1 MTIID
6 AHCHFGP
13 GLQRRRPFGPLK
25 ELPTAEDL
33 LMDLSEAR
41 IERAIAFAPRWQG
54 GDFVDP
60 DYRQANAAIAAGF
73 QKHPGRL
80 VGFVRVNPKF
90 WRAAA
95 EQVEDAVRE
104 GFQGLKLDA
113 ETEAF
118 SPLDLGLLGP
128 LLEICQANGLPVLV
142 HTSFHPAQPL
152 LWLEAAAAFRQVN
165 FILGHMGYRISL
177 DAVIAAEHA
186 DNLYLETSGTQ
197 PSAILNVLKS
207 LGASR
212 MIFGTDTPFNA
223 PQVEMDR
230 IHSLHLAESDLERI
244 FCGTITDLVPRGWSA

>member
-1 MTIID
+1 MAIID

-13 GLQRRRPFGPLK
+13 GLQRRRPFGALK
-25 ELPTAEDL
+25 DLPTADDL
-33 LMDLSEAR
+33 LRDLSDAH
-41 IERAIAFAPRWQG
+41 IERAVAFAPRWEG
-54 GDFVDP
+54 GEFVDP
-60 DYRQANAAIAAGF
+60 DYRQANAVIAAGF
-73 QKHPGRL
+73 QKHPDRL

-90 WRAAA
+90 GQAAA
-95 EQVEDAVRE
+95 EQIEEAVEG

-118 SPLDLGLLGP
+118 SPLDLDLLGP

-152 LWLEAAAAFRQVN
+152 LWLEAAAAFPQVN

-177 DAVIAAEHA
+177 DAVIAAKHA
-186 DNLYLETSGTQ
+186 ENLYLETSGTQ
-197 PSAILNVLKS
+197 PSAIRSVFKS

-223 PQVEMDR
+223 TQVEVDR
-230 IHSLHLAESDLERI
+230 IHAAHLAEKDFERI
-244 FCGTITDLVPRGWSA
+244 CCRNITDLLPRGWDA